1 MWLLNFIPDAV
12 IVLAIHLTTAVGLL
26 SLILGSVAGFIP
38 WLKAQAGLLKIVGV
52 IILLIGV
59 YFQGGIGVELSWRER
74 ARALEEQIA
83 AAEQKSG
90 ESNVIVQ
97 TKYLDRVKVVKQTQE
112 VMVEKIREVE
122 KLVDAKCDVA
132 PEAIIILNEAA
143 QDPRSKP

>member
-1 MWLLNFIPDAV
+1 MWLLNFIPDAI

-59 YFQGGIGVELSWRER
+59 YFEGGIGVELSWRER

>member
-1 MWLLNFIPDAV
+1 MWLLNFIPDAI
-12 IVLAIHLTTAVGLL
+12 IVMAIHLVTLLGLL
-26 SLILGSVAGFIP
+26 SLILGFTAGFIP
-38 WLKAQAGLLKIVGV
+38 WLRAHASVLKIVGA

-59 YFQGGIGVELSWRER
+59 YFEGGIGVELSWRER
-74 ARALEEQIA
+74 ARALEAQIE

-97 TKYLDRVKVVKQTQE
+97 TKYLDRVKIVKQTQE

-122 KLVDAKCDVA
+122 KLVDAKCEVA
-132 PEAIIILNEAA
+132 PEAIVILNEAA